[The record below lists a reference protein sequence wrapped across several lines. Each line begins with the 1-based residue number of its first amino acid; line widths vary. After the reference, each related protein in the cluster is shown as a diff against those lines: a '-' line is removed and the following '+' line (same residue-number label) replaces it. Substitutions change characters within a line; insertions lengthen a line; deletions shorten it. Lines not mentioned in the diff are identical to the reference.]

1 MNAASEWTKLTVRCQ
16 REDLDTVAAFMS
28 MLDNGLQIED
38 FSDVRCDPVYGDLI
52 DESILNADTT
62 HAAVSVYVPACKS
75 LPEYAAFC
83 RERIASLG
91 LEAEVETEGMKEE
104 DWAEAWKKYYRP
116 IPLGKVTVVPAWE
129 ECTPKEGEAVIRM
142 DPGMAFG
149 TGTHETTRLVMEMLQ
164 DEIRGGEHVLDVG
177 CGSGI
182 LSLCASKLGAARCAA
197 YDIDP
202 VAVKVAE
209 ENIALDGAD
218 NIVCGV
224 SDLLAGV
231 DLSKGKF
238 NFVVANIV
246 ADIVIRLLPDAHRVM
261 TEDGRI
267 IVSGIIGCRGDDV
280 RRCLAENG
288 FRIVKEREENDWL
301 AILAERI

>member
-16 REDLDTVAAFMS
+16 REDLETVCAFMS

-62 HAAVSVYVPACKS
+62 RAAVSVYVPACKS

-83 RERIASLG
+83 RERIASLS
-91 LEAEVETEGMKEE
+91 LRAEVETEGMKEE
-104 DWAEAWKKYYRP
+104 DWAEAWKKYYHP
-116 IPLGKVTVVPAWE
+116 IPLGRVTVVPAWE
-129 ECTPKEGEAVIRM
+129 EYVPKEGEAVIRM

-149 TGTHETTRLVMEMLQ
+149 TGTHETTRLVMEMMQ
-164 DEIRGGEHVLDVG
+164 DEIRGGEEVLDVG

-202 VAVKVAE
+202 VAVRVAE

-224 SDLLAGV
+224 SDLLADV

-238 NFVVANIV
+238 NFVLANIV

-267 IVSGIIGCRGDDV
+267 IVSGIIGCRSGEV
-280 RRCLAENG
+280 RAALAENG

-301 AILAERI
+301 AILAERV